1 MFVIIVYDVS
11 VERVG
16 KICQFLRQYLNWV
29 QNSVFEGDLTES
41 EMKQVEFG
49 IKEIINLE
57 SDSVI
62 IYSMQTEKFINRTI
76 FGIQKVDTSSIV

>member
-76 FGIQKVDTSSIV
+76 VGIQKVDTSSIV